1 MIDLNLFFALVSFY
15 FVMYVTPGPNNAM
28 VLTSGLKFGFAKTIP
43 HMSGITIGHILQLI
57 LVCLGL
63 GKIFQVFPE
72 IQQVLKIICAAY
84 LLYLGYKII
93 GSFSK
98 IKEDDSR
105 PLKFHEAALFQIVNP
120 KAWTISSM
128 AASGFLPKGENL
140 IFSILYIAAIAIIV
154 IVGFSATN
162 QTDIIDS
169 TLSSISEPLLVN
181 VDQTTYQRADIIS
194 ISGNSK
200 SASTQLVELSIEN
213 TNGVKIWN
221 ENINL
226 KNDGKFSTL
235 VIAGGGGWE
244 NDGTYILK
252 ATHSN
257 LASEIEFKFFT

>member
-1 MIDLNLFFALVSFY
+1 MIDLNLFFALISFY

-63 GKIFQVFPE
+63 GKIFQIFPE

-128 AASGFLPKGENL
+128 AASSFLPKDENL
-140 IFSILYIAAIAIIV
+140 IFSILYIAVIALIICPLS
-154 IVGFSATN
+154 ISPWAAFG
-162 QTDIIDS
+162 
-169 TLSSISEPLLVN
+169 SSIRNLV
-181 VDQTTYQRADIIS
+181 
-194 ISGNSK
+194 
-200 SASTQLVELSIEN
+200 
-213 TNGVKIWN
+213 
-221 ENINL
+221 
-226 KNDGKFSTL
+226 KNNK
-235 VIAGGGGWE
+235 
-244 NDGTYILK
+244 LK
-252 ATHSN
+252 ALIEYF
-257 LASEIEFKFFT
+257 LAFLLLITAILVVIQK

>member
-1 MIDLNLFFALVSFY
+1 MIDLNLFFALISFY

-63 GKIFQVFPE
+63 GKIFQIFPE
-72 IQQVLKIICAAY
+72 IQKVLKIICAAY

-128 AASGFLPKGENL
+128 SASSFLPKDENL
-140 IFSILYIAAIAIIV
+140 ISSILYIAVIALIICPLSISPWAAFGSAIRNLVKNNKLKALIEYFLAFLLLITAILIV
-154 IVGFSATN
+154 I
-162 QTDIIDS
+162 Q
-169 TLSSISEPLLVN
+169 
-181 VDQTTYQRADIIS
+181 
-194 ISGNSK
+194 K
-200 SASTQLVELSIEN
+200 
-213 TNGVKIWN
+213 
-221 ENINL
+221 
-226 KNDGKFSTL
+226 
-235 VIAGGGGWE
+235 
-244 NDGTYILK
+244 
-252 ATHSN
+252 
-257 LASEIEFKFFT
+257 